1 MDSFDIWTSSPL
13 YFLKKHTK
21 PGEGDLDFDTASKG
35 AARVEIE
42 ENELQQFV
50 VIWIGHRLEFEN
62 MEKPN
67 YHNFELHEQ
76 VSLVVNITYQLYLS
90 VNVFS

>member
-1 MDSFDIWTSSPL
+1 M
-13 YFLKKHTK
+13 
-21 PGEGDLDFDTASKG
+21 SKA

-42 ENELQQFV
+42 ESEIQQFV

-67 YHNFELHEQ
+67 YHYFELLDQ
-76 VSLVVNITYQLYLS
+76 VSLVVNITYQFYLS